1 VEKAEEGEDSQTSRN
16 LNKIKRFSIGKKLR
30 DGIDKYRIY
39 SNITD
44 ITSVSRRYFV
54 IGFFDGVLTVLG
66 MIMGAHLSG
75 GATSE
80 IVISAGIATGLA
92 LGISSG
98 WGAYEAEKIEQ
109 TIAMREKQKA
119 LLVNR
124 ESNTI
129 TKAHDFATYVSSTVH
144 AIAPIPAAIIP
155 LIPYMYMDAEKA
167 LYPAIGMGLTA
178 LFVVG
183 ALMGKVSKRNILI
196 AGMRMVIAGLLTL
209 VVVTLLNPSH
219 F

>member
-1 VEKAEEGEDSQTSRN
+1 VEKTEKGEDSQTSRN

-144 AIAPIPAAIIP
+144 GVRTGTSQKHP
-155 LIPYMYMDAEKA
+155 L
-167 LYPAIGMGLTA
+167 
-178 LFVVG
+178 
-183 ALMGKVSKRNILI
+183 LI
-196 AGMRMVIAGLLTL
+196 T
-209 VVVTLLNPSH
+209 SE
-219 F
+219 